1 MLLIACLIVNTKKKP
16 FVSLALNELETYSLA
31 SSMITIY
38 CGIFFI
44 SDTREVIDDTS
55 NEIHLTL
62 SEKAKLFFFIVIVL
76 VNIIFF
82 LIWSVRMYQ
91 DLR

>member
-1 MLLIACLIVNTKKKP
+1 MLLITCLIVNTKKKP

-44 SDTREVIDDTS
+44 SDTRETIDVND
-55 NEIHLTL
+55 NETHLTL
-62 SEKAKLFFFIVIVL
+62 SERAKLFFFIIIVI

-82 LIWSVRMYQ
+82 LIWSVRMY
-91 DLR
+91 